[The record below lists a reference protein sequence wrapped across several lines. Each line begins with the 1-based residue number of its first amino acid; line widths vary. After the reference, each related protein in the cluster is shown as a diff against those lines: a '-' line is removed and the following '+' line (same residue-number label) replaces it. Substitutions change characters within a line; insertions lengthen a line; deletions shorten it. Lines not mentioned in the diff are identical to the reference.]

1 MIQYWPQLTYLAL
14 IIFSLGITLE
24 QHGKPKKGNESI
36 WVSLTACA
44 LTLWLLYEGGF
55 FNERS

>member
-1 MIQYWPQLTYLAL
+1 MIQYWPQLAYLAL
-14 IIFSLGITLE
+14 IVFSLGITLE

-44 LTLWLLYEGGF
+44 LTLWLLYMGGF
-55 FNERS
+55 FK